1 MQSDELATIFTA
13 LPPSGKATFLIRVAH
28 EQTIHARAAY
38 LNYASD
44 PSDVDATALRRS
56 NEFIH
61 KLCGYALQCLRGS
74 TTAEQDASFVAM
86 IVGDDYPADDL
97 RRCLTEAAKTAI

>member
-1 MQSDELATIFTA
+1 MQPDELARTFSS
-13 LPPSGKATFLIRVAH
+13 LSPNGKATFLTRIAH

-38 LNYASD
+38 LNYAND
-44 PSDVDATALRRS
+44 PTDVDAAALRLS

-61 KLCGYALQCLRGS
+61 KLCGHTLQCLRGT

-86 IVGDDYPADDL
+86 ILHSGYSTDDL
-97 RRCLTEAAKTAI
+97 SQWLAEAKNSK